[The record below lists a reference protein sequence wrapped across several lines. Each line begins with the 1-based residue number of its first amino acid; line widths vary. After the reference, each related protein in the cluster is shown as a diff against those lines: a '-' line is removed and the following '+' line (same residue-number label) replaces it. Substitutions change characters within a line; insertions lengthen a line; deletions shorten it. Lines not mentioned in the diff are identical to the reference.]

1 MLMLLFFIPLSFAGS
16 PPNCGELGT
25 IIETYEKDLQKKF
38 ITDCGKI
45 GHQTLIKDIPV
56 TDSNFLEG
64 KMCSDLATIETQLER
79 LKLEEAVLT
88 GINKLKKTVQ
98 ESKEQVERTHGNAQ
112 RVAGMSFVSSL
123 NTAQSLEVL
132 LQSFTDDGVPIIQK
146 LKEFPASQRLTRKDL
161 KDRLKEICRAADK
174 AHLDNKFVTDVDV
187 CNPNVFNPNE
197 EAAKEII
204 NLIDTTEPS
213 IAQVSKWQNMLAIR
227 RKTSDP
233 EAAPY
238 SFVDMQNEMNEAFSK
253 IDSKDVL
260 SKGQLTAIAKLD
272 DFENNPGF
280 SFVEDIGAIKDTKKA
295 KIASDKFLL
304 LMGDAKLR
312 QQYEVQSKISI
323 VYNDLKSS
331 FSDLTESQKADC
343 ENAKNLYK
351 VARSCYQ
358 HIQGIHG
365 NLSGD
370 AKANLGRFLPA
381 IKSSIDYADN
391 LENKETSCKEEL
403 KKSDALSESCFAEFN
418 KNHAE
423 VQDQILQLNLLKDKI
438 ASENIDQMKFRN
450 FALSKWNS
458 QRCQTLA
465 TPMDM
470 CDDSNI
476 ISKEAVMTFSD
487 TMKIAVVFSPK
498 PEAEKEAENLCDEER
513 KFKKHESRLC
523 EFFNDTTSDVVV
535 RNNRNENV
543 DGPVT
548 APSGGNEDAEIRDAW
563 IQGGTGILTDV
574 LRHYLQRQQAQ
585 SSGAYSGNPY
595 PYNYGPYNYGAR
607 PMGISDTILFN
618 ARYYGAYGLY
628 MPTPGYTPYTMVGTP
643 MSLTPYKSAYPTTS
657 SYFGK

>member
-1 MLMLLFFIPLSFAGS
+1 MLLFFIPLSFAGS

-45 GHQTLIKDIPV
+45 SHQTLIKDIPV
-56 TDSNFLEG
+56 TNPEFLEG
-64 KMCSDLATIETQLER
+64 QMCSDLATIETQLER

-88 GINKLKKTVQ
+88 GINKLKKAVQ
-98 ESKEQVERTHGNAQ
+98 VSKEQVEKGQGAAQ
-112 RVAGMSFVSSL
+112 RVAAMSFVSSL
-123 NTAQSLEVL
+123 NAAQSLEVL
-132 LQSFTDDGVPIIQK
+132 LQTTTDDGTPLIQK
-146 LKEFPASQRLTRKDL
+146 LKAVPASQRITAKDL
-161 KDRLKEICRAADK
+161 KDRLKEICKASDK
-174 AHLDNKFVTDVDV
+174 GHLDNKYVSDVDA
-187 CNPNVFNPNE
+187 CNPNVFNPNP
-197 EAAKEII
+197 EAAQEIL
-204 NLIDTTEPS
+204 NLIDTTEPT
-213 IAQVSKWQNMLAIR
+213 IPQISKWQNMLAIR
-227 RKTSDP
+227 RKTQDP

-238 SFVDMQNEMNEAFSK
+238 SFNDMQNEMREAFGK
-253 IDSKDVL
+253 LDNKDVL
-260 SKGQLTAIAKLD
+260 SKGHLQAISKLD

-280 SFVEDIGAIKDTKKA
+280 SFVEDIASIKDTKKA
-295 KIASDKFLL
+295 KVASDKFLL

-323 VYNDLKSS
+323 VFDDLKTS
-331 FSDLTESQKADC
+331 FNDFTESQKADC

-358 HIQGIHG
+358 HIQGALAT
-365 NLSGD
+365 LSGD
-370 AKANLGRFLPA
+370 AKANLLRFLPA
-381 IKSSIDYADN
+381 IKSSIDYADA
-391 LENKETSCKEEL
+391 LENKETSCTEEL
-403 KKSDALSESCFAEFN
+403 KKSDVLSESCYAEFN

-438 ASENIDQMKFRN
+438 ASENVENMKFRN

-458 QRCQTLA
+458 QRCQILA

-470 CDDSNI
+470 CDDSNL

-487 TMKIAVVFSPK
+487 TMKVAVVFSPK
-498 PEAEKEAENLCDEER
+498 PEAEKEAEALCDDEDR

-523 EFFNDTTSDVVV
+523 EFFNDTTSDIVV

-548 APSGGNEDAEIRDAW
+548 APSGGNEEAEIRDAW

-574 LRHYLQRQQAQ
+574 LKYYLNRQQAQ
-585 SSGAYSGNPY
+585 AYNSNPY
-595 PYNYGPYNYGAR
+595 PYNYYPYNNGTR

-628 MPTPGYTPYTMVGTP
+628 MPTPGYRPYTMVGTSP
-643 MSLTPYKSAYPTTS
+643 SLTPYKSAYPTTS

>member
-1 MLMLLFFIPLSFAGS
+1 MLLFFIPLSFAGS

-25 IIETYEKDLQKKF
+25 IIESYEKDLQKKF

-45 GHQTLIKDIPV
+45 THQTLTKDIPV
-56 TDSNFLEG
+56 TNPDFLEG
-64 KMCSDLATIETQLER
+64 KMCSDLATIETELER

-98 ESKEQVERTHGNAQ
+98 ESKEQVEKSGGASQ
-112 RVAGMSFVSSL
+112 RVAAMSFVSSL

-132 LQSFTDDGVPIIQK
+132 LQTTTDDGTPIIQK
-146 LKEFPASQRLTRKDL
+146 LKAFPASQRLTPKDL
-161 KDRLKEICRAADK
+161 KDRLKEICKASDK
-174 AHLDNKFVTDVDV
+174 GHLDNKFVTDVDA
-187 CNPNVFNPNE
+187 CNPNVFKPNE
-197 EAAKEII
+197 EASKEIL

-213 IAQVSKWQNMLAIR
+213 IPQISKWQNMLSIR
-227 RKTSDP
+227 RKSSDP
-233 EAAPY
+233 EAPAY
-238 SFVDMQNEMNEAFSK
+238 SFNDMQNEMTEAFSK

-260 SKGQLTAIAKLD
+260 SKGHLQAIAKLD

-280 SFVEDIGAIKDTKKA
+280 SFVEDIASIKDTKKA
-295 KIASDKFLL
+295 KVASDKFLL
-304 LMGDAKLR
+304 LMGDARLR

-323 VYNDLKSS
+323 VYDDLRSS
-331 FSDLTESQKADC
+331 LSDLTESQKADC

-358 HIQGIHG
+358 HIQGVHAA
-365 NLSGD
+365 LTGD

-381 IKSSIDYADN
+381 IKSSIDYADA
-391 LENKETSCKEEL
+391 LESKEASCTEEL
-403 KKSDALSESCFAEFN
+403 KKSDALSESCYAEFN

-438 ASENIDQMKFRN
+438 AAENVENMKFRN

-458 QRCQTLA
+458 QRCQSLA
-465 TPMDM
+465 SPMDM
-470 CDDSNI
+470 CDDSNLV
-476 ISKEAVMTFSD
+476 SKEAVMTFSD

-498 PEAEKEAENLCDEER
+498 PEAEKEAEVICDEDR
-513 KFKKHESRLC
+513 KFKKHEARLC
-523 EFFNDTTSDVVV
+523 EFFNDTTSDIVV
-535 RNNRNENV
+535 RSNRNENV
-543 DGPVT
+543 DGPVV

-574 LRHYLQRQQAQ
+574 LRHYLGRQQAQ
-585 SSGAYSGNPY
+585 TYNSNPY
-595 PYNYGPYNYGAR
+595 PYNYSPYNYGAR

-628 MPTPGYTPYTMVGTP
+628 MPTPGYRPYTAVGTP
-643 MSLTPYKSAYPTTS
+643 TSMTPYKSAYPTTS